1 MRISKVPW
9 PSWIW
14 NSRLEKLV
22 KWSRSGIGQDSI
34 RQTWYVRV
42 EGFSA
47 LASLNSLQFHVVYFC
62 SSPFSK
68 TQKSKHCPR
77 DIWHYKSILVSQD
90 SNLCRCVMTRWHPI
104 WVRPTRMKFKISN
117 PLQMMNGSPKTWILF
132 NPKIWGY
139 LRTGTLLTVL
149 NVVGHNIW
157 SLFRIIYS
165 SS

>member
-68 TQKSKHCPR
+68 TQNILPGTF
-77 DIWHYKSILVSQD
+77 DITNQSLF
-90 SNLCRCVMTRWHPI
+90 L
-104 WVRPTRMKFKISN
+104 KIVIFVVVWWSDGIRFEWDLLRGWN
-117 PLQMMNGSPKTWILF
+117 SRHQILF
-132 NPKIWGY
+132 RWWTVHRKPEFYSIQKSGAICEQVH
-139 LRTGTLLTVL
+139 TLLSVL
-149 NVVGHNIW
+149 NVAE
-157 SLFRIIYS
+157 S
-165 SS
+165 